1 MTENEIFDVVVG
13 HTREILTEL
22 ADHQFTST
30 DSLRELGANSIDRA
44 EIITMTLE
52 SVEVS
57 VPLVELA
64 GAKNIGELVSIVHAK
79 SSA

>member
-1 MTENEIFDVVVG
+1 MTEDEIFDVVVG

-22 ADHQFTST
+22 ADHQFIGA

-52 SVEVS
+52 SLSVS
-57 VPLVELA
+57 IPLVELA
-64 GAKNIGELVSIVHAK
+64 GAKNIGELVGVIHAK
-79 SSA
+79 SRA